1 MFIHP
6 SRIRKAVPIAL
17 GVASFE
23 GGPFVNKSIKQC
35 LRFLTCL
42 FAGAF
47 ILAGQA
53 DLGSL
58 SGTINDPSGA
68 TVTGAQ
74 VTIMSK
80 STGAERTATA
90 DSSGYYLFSSL
101 PIGAY
106 DVAFDHAGFERT
118 TSSVTID
125 AGNNTRLDVQL
136 TVGAASASVEVT
148 AAIAGL
154 NHDSANVGM
163 VLDNQVIV
171 STPLFMRRWDDLMR
185 LGPGGQQNRYTE
197 QGGATASGRTGD
209 FQVNGVHSLQNDF
222 ILDGIDDNT
231 FSENVQELSTEGTR
245 PSVDVIQEFKV
256 VTNPYSAEY
265 GRSPGAAVD
274 VSTKG

>member
-1 MFIHP
+1 M
-6 SRIRKAVPIAL
+6 AL
-17 GVASFE
+17 SLNVYRPVTNMK
-23 GGPFVNKSIKQC
+23 GGPASISARFLLKGVLFMHKTTKQC
-35 LRFLTCL
+35 LRFFSCL
-42 FAGAF
+42 IAGAF
-47 ILAGQA
+47 ILVGQA

-68 TVTGAQ
+68 TVTGAK
-74 VTIMSK
+74 VTLTSK

-125 AGNNTRLDVQL
+125 PGNNTRLDVQL

-171 STPLFMRRWDDLMR
+171 F
-185 LGPGGQQNRYTE
+185 
-197 QGGATASGRTGD
+197 
-209 FQVNGVHSLQNDF
+209 
-222 ILDGIDDNT
+222 
-231 FSENVQELSTEGTR
+231 
-245 PSVDVIQEFKV
+245 
-256 VTNPYSAEY
+256 
-265 GRSPGAAVD
+265 
-274 VSTKG
+274 